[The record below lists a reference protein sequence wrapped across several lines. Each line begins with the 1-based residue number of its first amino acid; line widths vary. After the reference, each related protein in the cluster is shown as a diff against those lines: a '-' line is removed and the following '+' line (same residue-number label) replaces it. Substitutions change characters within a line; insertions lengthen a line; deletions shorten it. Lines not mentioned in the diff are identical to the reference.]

1 MHPGIFHHSLSKH
14 QGRLSALIPICAG
27 RAVNPSTVMEKADR
41 GLGSHFTQDFHSG
54 ISNQGGSKGSV
65 LDSADRFPQASS
77 GLYHLTSQVKQG
89 QCVLGSEQDL
99 SMGAN
104 PAFAGS
110 LGPGSQGQDG
120 ETGAPLTR
128 ISPVFPWV
136 QEERRS
142 CQRMGAPAECTQ
154 LPHRGKRLPVAPKQP
169 LAPRILFYP
178 LPLLAT

>member
-1 MHPGIFHHSLSKH
+1 
-14 QGRLSALIPICAG
+14 
-27 RAVNPSTVMEKADR
+27 MEKADR

-89 QCVLGSEQDL
+89 QCELGSEQDL

-104 PAFAGS
+104 PAFAGF

-142 CQRMGAPAECTQ
+142 LPENGGPSRVHPAPPPRKETPPC
-154 LPHRGKRLPVAPKQP
+154 PKAATCP
-169 LAPRILFYP
+169 K
-178 LPLLAT
+178 LPLLPSSFASNLIPNSE

>member
-1 MHPGIFHHSLSKH
+1 
-14 QGRLSALIPICAG
+14 
-27 RAVNPSTVMEKADR
+27 MEKQT
-41 GLGSHFTQDFHSG
+41 GVWVSLHSG
-54 ISNQGGSKGSV
+54 LSYRNFKSGGSKGSV
-65 LDSADRFPQASS
+65 LDSADRVPQASS

-89 QCVLGSEQDL
+89 QCELGSEQDL

-104 PAFAGS
+104 PAFAGC

-154 LPHRGKRLPVAPKQP
+154 LPHRGKRLPLPQSSHLP
-169 LAPRILFYP
+169 QGSSSILF
-178 LPLLAT
+178 LC